1 MVMKPQAYREFAE
14 LYEQEFGER
23 LTQSQTKL
31 KADRLMK
38 LFGKVIFKETG
49 GKDGS

>member
-38 LFGKVIFKETG
+38 LFSKVILNKQGEI
-49 GKDGS
+49 KK